1 MHKNCDDQSRASYLS
16 PQLKYMVVHVIAFIV
31 IDLHRKLFTGNF
43 ELPPAAAVIQGV
55 DQLSS
60 GQIVIEKNDQGETRA
75 RGFDLQPVIVTDDR
89 SAADH
94 SDSVAMETRQGK
106 LSSFVSDEN
115 DERGFGLR
123 PVGSLP
129 VDLSVESSV
138 DETDRRL
145 ASSRL
150 ESRGIDL
157 TPSVATHN
165 EGRGFDLQ
173 PADDSAGFTLQ
184 PATEAR
190 GLDLKPAVAA
200 STSGF
205 TEGRGFDLQPAEQR
219 HGFSL
224 QPVVNLL
231 HADQEGTEAVDDED
245 DDTPPPE
252 SLQSIKSIA
261 RARKSA
267 GRESVRKSTEASV
280 TTKKTS
286 KSSREKPVKKTT
298 TKPQQKKEKGK
309 VSNSSVDRSNLFK
322 PSPSSGPSWSPT
334 PTMRESKA
342 KVCYWPRVKSTVNAT
357 GGVVGSLYNTE
368 TTGSGFKPW
377 LQFSCC
383 SISKTLFV

>member
-1 MHKNCDDQSRASYLS
+1 M
-16 PQLKYMVVHVIAFIV
+16 
-31 IDLHRKLFTGNF
+31 
-43 ELPPAAAVIQGV
+43 IQGE

-89 SAADH
+89 ID
-94 SDSVAMETRQGK
+94 DGVARGTRQGK
-106 LSSFVSDEN
+106 LSSFVSES
-115 DERGFGLR
+115 DERGFGLK

-129 VDLSVESSV
+129 VDLSVDSSV

-145 ASSRL
+145 ALSRL

-173 PADDSAGFTLQ
+173 PADEAAGFSLQ
-184 PATEAR
+184 PAAEAR
-190 GLDLKPAVAA
+190 GLDLTPAVA
-200 STSGF
+200 TSSGI
-205 TEGRGFDLQPAEQR
+205 TEGRGFDLQPAEER

-224 QPVVNLL
+224 QPVANLL
-231 HADQEGTEAVDDED
+231 QAEQEEAKTEDDD

-267 GRESVRKSTEASV
+267 GRESVKKGTEASV
-280 TTKKTS
+280 TTRKTP
-286 KSSREKPVKKTT
+286 KSSREKPVKKTAA
-298 TKPQQKKEKGK
+298 KPQQKKDKGK
-309 VSNSSVDRSNLFK
+309 VSSSPVDRSNLFK

-334 PTMRESKA
+334 PTMRGSKT
-342 KVCYWPRVKSTVNAT
+342 KVCSRSKSQIDCQ
-357 GGVVGSLYNTE
+357 YYRR
-368 TTGSGFKPW
+368 GSGYSIQHENYGSGSKPW
-377 LQFSCC
+377 SQLSCC
-383 SISKTLFV
+383 VL

>member
-1 MHKNCDDQSRASYLS
+1 M
-16 PQLKYMVVHVIAFIV
+16 
-31 IDLHRKLFTGNF
+31 
-43 ELPPAAAVIQGV
+43 IQGV

-75 RGFDLQPVIVTDDR
+75 RGFDLQPVIVTDVR
-89 SAADH
+89 SAAD
-94 SDSVAMETRQGK
+94 DAVAMETRQGK
-106 LSSFVSDEN
+106 PSSFASDEN

-123 PVGSLP
+123 PIGSLP
-129 VDLSVESSV
+129 VNMSVESSV
-138 DETDRRL
+138 DEMERRL
-145 ASSRL
+145 DSSRL

-157 TPSVATHN
+157 TPSVATRS

-173 PADDSAGFTLQ
+173 PADDAAGFTLQ

-190 GLDLKPAVAA
+190 GLDLKPAVEA
-200 STSGF
+200 TSSGY

-231 HADQEGTEAVDDED
+231 HADQEEAAAVDEED

-267 GRESVRKSTEASV
+267 GRESVKKSTEASV

-298 TKPQQKKEKGK
+298 TKPQQKKDKGK
-309 VSNSSVDRSNLFK
+309 VSNSAVDRSNLFK

-342 KVCYWPRVKSTVNAT
+342 KVCSWARVKSTVNI
-357 GGVVGSLYNTE
+357 VL
-368 TTGSGFKPW
+368 
-377 LQFSCC
+377 
-383 SISKTLFV
+383 

>member
-1 MHKNCDDQSRASYLS
+1 MIFYI
-16 PQLKYMVVHVIAFIV
+16 IAFIV

-75 RGFDLQPVIVTDDR
+75 RGFDLQPVIVTDVR
-89 SAADH
+89 SAAD
-94 SDSVAMETRQGK
+94 DSVTMETRQGK

-129 VDLSVESSV
+129 VDLSVE
-138 DETDRRL
+138 TDRRL

-157 TPSVATHN
+157 TPSVATRN

-173 PADDSAGFTLQ
+173 PAGDAAGFTLQ
-184 PATEAR
+184 PATEVR
-190 GLDLKPAVAA
+190 GLDLKPAVVAT
-200 STSGF
+200 SSGF
-205 TEGRGFDLQPAEQR
+205 TEGRGFDLQPAEQG

-231 HADQEGTEAVDDED
+231 HADQEEAEAVDDED

-252 SLQSIKSIA
+252 SLQSIKSIE

-267 GRESVRKSTEASV
+267 GRESVKKSTETSV
-280 TTKKTS
+280 TTKKPS
-286 KSSREKPVKKTT
+286 KSSREKPIKKTT
-298 TKPQQKKEKGK
+298 AKPQQKKEKGK

-342 KVCYWPRVKSTVNAT
+342 KVCVPGQESNR
-357 GGVVGSLYNTE
+357 L
-368 TTGSGFKPW
+368 
-377 LQFSCC
+377 
-383 SISKTLFV
+383 